1 MMSDEVQNVKDQMGL
16 FQKVASYIPGYHGY
30 KEKEIRRETDRLVR
44 YTASGLMAKALE
56 EYRRPL
62 LFLTLPA
69 PDRDS
74 ADSIMARLDTVRE
87 RTARAVSGYSG
98 IFDAVKVMEPRL
110 DKLVELDGNLIEAA
124 QALLTACQGLDV
136 PSPTVDAFRAGSS
149 TVLGDIQKIE
159 GVLEDRES
167 LLKNP

>member
-1 MMSDEVQNVKDQMGL
+1 VSDKVKQVKNQMGF

-44 YTASGLMAKALE
+44 ATASGFMAKALD

-62 LFLTLPA
+62 ASLDLPA
-69 PDRDS
+69 PARDS

-87 RTARAVSGYSG
+87 RTARAVAGYAG
-98 IFDAVKVMEPRL
+98 IFDAVRVLEGRL
-110 DKLVELDGNLIEAA
+110 DKLVELDSNLVESSKD
-124 QALLTACQGLDV
+124 LLTACKALDV
-136 PSPTVDAFRAGSS
+136 PSPTVEGFRVGSA
-149 TVLGDIQKIE
+149 TVLVGIQKIE
-159 GVLEDRES
+159 GILEDREA

>member
-1 MMSDEVQNVKDQMGL
+1 MSDKVQQVKDQMGL

-44 YTASGLMAKALE
+44 STASGLMAKALD

-62 LFLTLPA
+62 MFLELPA
-69 PDRDS
+69 SDRDS

-98 IFDAVKVMEPRL
+98 IFDAVKVLEPRL
-110 DKLVELDGNLIEAA
+110 DKLVELDGSLVETATNLLASCKA
-124 QALLTACQGLDV
+124 LDV
-136 PSPTVDAFRAGSS
+136 PSPTVDGFRAGSAA
-149 TVLGDIQKIE
+149 VLDGIQKIE
-159 GVLEDRES
+159 GILEDRES